1 MNSIHSKLQV
11 NQTVIQFRSMDR
23 TRINNWF
30 NKNLFQEIQP
40 IKQWL
45 QTIENTQIGSRT
57 DSVNYT
63 DETIIQEKVE

>member
-1 MNSIHSKLQV
+1 L
-11 NQTVIQFRSMDR
+11 IQE
-23 TRINNWF
+23 
-30 NKNLFQEIQP
+30 NLFQEIEP

-63 DETIIQEKVE
+63 DETIIPEKA